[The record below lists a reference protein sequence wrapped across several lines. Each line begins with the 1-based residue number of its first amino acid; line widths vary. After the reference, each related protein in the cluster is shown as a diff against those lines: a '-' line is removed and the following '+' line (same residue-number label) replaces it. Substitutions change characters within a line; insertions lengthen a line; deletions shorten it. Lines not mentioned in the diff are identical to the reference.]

1 VGPPFGLKG
10 FVTVRPLSGEISH
23 FSRLKKVKLKKADK
37 EEDRELA
44 EVIQHGDQESPSLL
58 LRFAGID
65 SPEAAR
71 LLAGAEIIVE
81 RKYAAPLKQGEYYV
95 EDLKGLE
102 VVGPKGET
110 LGHICDVIEG
120 GGGNLVEIE
129 LPSGQRRFAPFR
141 NEFFGE
147 VKLKEGKVVLN
158 EPWILES

>member
-1 VGPPFGLKG
+1 MGPPFGLKG
-10 FVTVRPLSGEISH
+10 FVKVKPLSGETGH
-23 FSRLKKVKLKKADK
+23 FSCLDKVRLRQAGK

-44 EVIQHGDQESPSLL
+44 ELVLQGDSLL

-65 SPEAAR
+65 SPEAAK

-81 RKYAAPLKQGEYYV
+81 RKYAAPLKEGEYYV

-102 VVGPKGET
+102 LVGPQGET
-110 LGHICDVIEG
+110 LGHIRDVIEG
-120 GGGNLVEIE
+120 GGGNLAEIE
-129 LPSGQRRFAPFR
+129 LPSGERRFAPFR

-158 EPWILES
+158 EPWVLES